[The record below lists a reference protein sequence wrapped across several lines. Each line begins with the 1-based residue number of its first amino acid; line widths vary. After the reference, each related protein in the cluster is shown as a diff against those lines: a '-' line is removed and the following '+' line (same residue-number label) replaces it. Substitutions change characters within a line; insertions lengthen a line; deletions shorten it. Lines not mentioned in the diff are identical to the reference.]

1 MFNVEPEANGSYS
14 VEAGDTLALESV
26 TTAGGVEYAAN
37 EATVIFFK
45 DDTAALTDG
54 TVVPAGETLANRA
67 GTMPKASAAAGHY
80 YFAVVFQGD
89 VLKDGSLYTPAD
101 GDTFTTVNGCNNVNK
116 AFSLSVLKKTAS
128 IEGAKAFEYDEN
140 ANDKGVSDEQF
151 AYTGSDIQV
160 AFKLGDK
167 MLTDADYDVAWIG
180 LPDGAGTPSG
190 SGGVY
195 TVTEAG
201 TYTARL
207 TGKANAAAT
216 VDYSGTFDVA
226 FTVDQLDLAAD
237 SIYVQPAT
245 SLEFGEDGSPDSPN
259 LSGIL
264 VNDQIKLGD
273 VALAEDA
280 GLTATLVAYD
290 DKPVT
295 LADYSGT
302 YSAKKGKFTFHV
314 TANDGQDN
322 VVGSTYIDAYI
333 VDYAVQ
339 YNYNGVAIADELA
352 KGFDATKGTTF
363 VPGAVTAVY
372 NTDQDATFDMK
383 VTNEAGEEP
392 QSYTEPGTY
401 SVVIDTPVTEA
412 ADGKTYA
419 GHYEGDFEVTA
430 GEKDYTGSVIYVSAN
445 GKNVADG
452 GELSYTGSEYVLNVV
467 VRDAKNN
474 VLAEGEDY
482 TWKLLDAEG
491 NEAEAV
497 LSVGDYKVDVE
508 FNGTEP
514 ADTDLD
520 FSVEKAKIESAKAA
534 ADFFATDGETAAV
547 PSFVGYTEAGQ
558 KGQRFELSA
567 DEISVAYY
575 AGEYDEA
582 TKAWEPTT
590 VRVNADELTEERHYY
605 AQINILSNAEN
616 VQNGTAT
623 LSNIEFVVTKT
634 AAFNDVAADAWYA
647 DAIYKAAEN
656 QYMNGV
662 AEGIF
667 APEQAMTRAEFA
679 RVVANM
685 AGVQPNTDVE
695 YPTRFTD
702 VPANAWFAQAV
713 EWASRY
719 GIVTGTS
726 ATTFD
731 PYGTITR
738 EQIATMLY
746 RYAGNGAQADLS
758 VLDQFEDADQVS
770 AYAEKAMAWAVE
782 NGYVNGVSDTTVAPS
797 ETATRAQIAAIAVRV
812 QPERL

>member
-45 DDTAALTDG
+45 DDTATLDDG

-67 GTMPKASAAAGHY
+67 GTMPKASAAAGQH

-89 VLKDGSLYTPAD
+89 VLKDGALYTPAD
-101 GDTFTTVNGCNNVNK
+101 DDTFTTVSGYNNVNR

-151 AYTGSDIQV
+151 AYTGNGIQV

-180 LPDGAGTPSG
+180 LPDGAGTPNG
-190 SGGVY
+190 SDGVY

-216 VDYSGTFDVA
+216 VDYSGTFDVTFA
-226 FTVDQLDLAAD
+226 VDQLDLAAD
-237 SIYVQPAT
+237 SIYVKPAT
-245 SLEFGEDGSPDSPN
+245 SLEFGVNGRPDSPD
-259 LSGIL
+259 LRGIL
-264 VNDQIKLGD
+264 VNTQIKLGD
-273 VALAEDA
+273 VELAENA

-295 LADYSGT
+295 LAEYSGT
-302 YSAKKGKFTFHV
+302 YSTNKGKFTFHV

-339 YNYNGVAIADELA
+339 YNYNGAAIAVELA

-372 NTDQDATFDMK
+372 DTDQDAAFDMK

-445 GKNVADG
+445 GKNVADE
-452 GELSYTGSEYVLNVV
+452 GELPYTGSEYVLNVV

-547 PSFVGYTEAGQ
+547 PNFVGYTEAGR
-558 KGQRFELSA
+558 GHEGLGADHGARQRRRA
-567 DEISVAYY
+567 DRR
-575 AGEYDEA
+575 
-582 TKAWEPTT
+582 EPLLRPDQHPVERRERT
-590 VRVNADELTEERHYY
+590 ERHGD
-605 AQINILSNAEN
+605 L
-616 VQNGTAT
+616 
-623 LSNIEFVVTKT
+623 
-634 AAFNDVAADAWYA
+634 
-647 DAIYKAAEN
+647 
-656 QYMNGV
+656 
-662 AEGIF
+662 
-667 APEQAMTRAEFA
+667 EQR
-679 RVVANM
+679 RVRGHQDR
-685 AGVQPNTDVE
+685 GVQ
-695 YPTRFTD
+695 R
-702 VPANAWFAQAV
+702 
-713 EWASRY
+713 R
-719 GIVTGTS
+719 
-726 ATTFD
+726 
-731 PYGTITR
+731 R
-738 EQIATMLY
+738 RRRL
-746 RYAGNGAQADLS
+746 
-758 VLDQFEDADQVS
+758 
-770 AYAEKAMAWAVE
+770 
-782 NGYVNGVSDTTVAPS
+782 
-797 ETATRAQIAAIAVRV
+797 VRRRGL
-812 QPERL
+812 QGR